1 MPRVWTLKDGLMRT
15 GMMALALG
23 LLALRFLPVLPPVW
37 LWLVLPVVGLM
48 VLPFRTYPVAFFL
61 FGFSWA
67 GANAQWA
74 LDDRLSANL
83 DGETRWVEGW
93 VTGLPQNNEGVVRF
107 ELVDARSRQA
117 KVPSLMRL
125 AWYDGSPVNSG
136 ERWRLAVKLK
146 RPAGLL
152 NPHAFDYDA
161 WLLAQRIGATGTV
174 KDGQRLAEARW
185 AWRDGIRQRL
195 QAVDAQG
202 RTGALTA
209 LVLGDGAG
217 LGREDWQVLQDTGT
231 VHLLVIS
238 GQHVGLLAGVVYL
251 LIAGLARYGMWPNRL
266 PWLPWACGLA
276 FVAALGYGL
285 LAGFEVPVRRACVM
299 IGLVLLW
306 RLRFRHLGAWWPLL
320 LALNA
325 VLLLDP
331 LVSLQPGFW
340 LSFAA
345 VAVLIFTFGGRL
357 GPWRWWQT
365 WTRAQWLIAIGLG
378 PLLLVL
384 GLPISL
390 SGPVANLFAVPWIS
404 LLVLPPALL
413 GTLLL
418 PLPYVGEGLL
428 WLAGG
433 LIDWLFKGLGLMAGQ
448 LPAWVPVAIPLG
460 TWALGTLGAFLLLM
474 PRGVPLRPLGWPLL
488 LLLVFPPRPLLPEG
502 IAEVWQLDVGQ
513 GLAILVR
520 TRHHTLL
527 YDTGPRFGDFDL
539 GERVVLPTLHKL
551 GVDGLDLMLL
561 SHADA
566 DHAGGARAVALGLPV
581 TRVLSGDPVALPV
594 ELHAEA
600 CESGRQWTW
609 DDVRFQLWQWPS
621 ASDSNQKSC
630 VLQIE
635 ANGERML
642 LTGDI
647 DSAAERAL
655 LDSPLAVPTDWLQA
669 PHHGSRSSS
678 SMALLAALQPKA
690 VLISRGNGNS
700 FGHPHPTVMARYKK
714 RGMAIHDSAE
724 QGAIRLHLGRFTPA
738 WTMRQERR
746 FWRSLP

>member
-1 MPRVWTLKDGLMRT
+1 MRT

-23 LLALRFLPVLPPVW
+23 LLALRFLPALPPAG
-37 LWLVLPVVGLM
+37 LWWALPVVGLM
-48 VLPFRTYPVAFFL
+48 LLPFRTYPLAFFL
-61 FGFSWA
+61 FGLSWA
-67 GANAQWA
+67 GAQAQWA
-74 LDDRLSANL
+74 LDDRLPTEL
-83 DGETRWVEGW
+83 DGETRWVEGR
-93 VTGLPQNNEGVVRF
+93 VVGLPASSDQVVRF
-107 ELVDARSRQA
+107 ELADVRSRQENL
-117 KVPSLMRL
+117 PSRLRL
-125 AWYDGSPVNSG
+125 AWYGGPPVSSG
-136 ERWRLAVKLK
+136 ERWRLAVKFK
-146 RPAGLL
+146 RPSGLL

-161 WLLAQRIGATGTV
+161 WLLAQRIGATGTI
-174 KDGQRLAEARW
+174 KDGQRLAQARW
-185 AWRDGIRQRL
+185 AWRDSVRQRL

-202 RTGALTA
+202 RAGALTA

-217 LGREDWQVLQDTGT
+217 LDREDWQVLQDTGT

-238 GQHVGLLAGVVYL
+238 GQHIGLLAGVVYL
-251 LIAGLARYGMWPNRL
+251 LIAGLARYGLWPARL

-276 FVAALGYGL
+276 FAAALGYGL

-320 LALNA
+320 LALDA

-357 GPWRWWQT
+357 GPWRWWQA

-378 PLLLVL
+378 PLLLIL

-390 SGPVANLFAVPWIS
+390 SGPLANLLAVPWIS
-404 LLVLPPALL
+404 LLVLPLALL

-433 LIDWLFKGLGLMAGQ
+433 LIDRLFMALGWLAGQ
-448 LPAWVPVAIPLG
+448 VPAWQPVAIAPWA
-460 TWALGTLGAFLLLM
+460 WALGCLGAVLLLL

-488 LLLVFPPRPLLPEG
+488 LLLVFPPRSTLPEG
-502 IAEVWQLDVGQ
+502 VAEVWQLDVGQ
-513 GLAILVR
+513 GLAILIR

-527 YDTGPRFGDFDL
+527 YDTGPRFGDLDL
-539 GERVVLPTLHKL
+539 GERVVVPALRKL
-551 GVDGLDLMLL
+551 GVSGLDLMLI
-561 SHADA
+561 SHGDA
-566 DHAGGARAVALGLPV
+566 DHAGGARAVAQAMPV
-581 TRVLSGDPVALPV
+581 ARTLSGDPLALPA
-594 ELHAEA
+594 ELNAQA
-600 CESGRQWTW
+600 CASGQQWTW
-609 DDVRFQLWQWPS
+609 DGVRFQLWQWS
-621 ASDSNQKSC
+621 GATDSNQQSC

-635 ANGERML
+635 ANGERLL

-647 DSAAERAL
+647 DVAAEQAL
-655 LDSPLAVPTDWLQA
+655 LDSPLAVPTDWLQS

-678 SMALLAALQPKA
+678 SMALLAVLQPRA
-690 VLISRGNGNS
+690 VLISRGHGNS
-700 FGHPHPTVMARYKK
+700 FGHPHPTVTARYRK
-714 RGMAIHDSAE
+714 RGMTLHDSAE
-724 QGAIRLHLGRFTPA
+724 QGAIRLRLGLFEPA
-738 WTMRQERR
+738 WTMRQQRR
-746 FWRSLP
+746 FWRAPP

>member
-1 MPRVWTLKDGLMRT
+1 MRT

-23 LLALRFLPVLPPVW
+23 LLALRFLPGLPPVW
-37 LWLVLPVVGLM
+37 FWLVLPVTGLM
-48 VLPFRTYPVAFFL
+48 VLPFRTYPMAFFL

-74 LDDRLSANL
+74 LDDRLPVNL
-83 DGETRWVEGW
+83 DGETRWVEGR
-93 VTGLPQNNEGVVRF
+93 VTGLPQNSDGVVRF
-107 ELVDARSRQA
+107 ELADARSRQVE
-117 KVPSLMRL
+117 VPSRMRL
-125 AWYDGSPVNSG
+125 AWYDGPPVNSG

-152 NPHAFDYDA
+152 NLHAFDYDA
-161 WLLAQRIGATGTV
+161 WLLAQHIGATGTV
-174 KDGQRLAEARW
+174 KDGQLVAQARW
-185 AWRDGIRQRL
+185 AWRDSIRQRL

-217 LGREDWQVLQDTGT
+217 LSREDWQVLQDTGT

-238 GQHVGLLAGVVYL
+238 GQHIGLLAGVVYL
-251 LIAGLARYGMWPNRL
+251 LIAWLARYGVWPNRL

-276 FVAALGYGL
+276 FAAALGYGL

-331 LVSLQPGFW
+331 LASLQPGFW

-357 GPWRWWQT
+357 GSWRWWQT

-390 SGPVANLFAVPWIS
+390 SGPVANLLAVPWIS

-448 LPAWVPVAIPLG
+448 LPAWVPVAIPLWI
-460 TWALGTLGAFLLLM
+460 WALGTLGAFLLLM

-502 IAEVWQLDVGQ
+502 TAEVWQLDVGQ

-539 GERVVLPTLHKL
+539 GERVVLPTLRKL
-551 GVDGLDLMLL
+551 GVSGLDLMLI

-566 DHAGGARAVALGLPV
+566 DHAGGARAIANGLPV

-600 CESGRQWTW
+600 CESGQQWTW

-635 ANGERML
+635 ANGERLL

-647 DSAAERAL
+647 DTATERVL
-655 LDSPLAVPTDWLQA
+655 LDSPLAVPTEWLQA

-678 SMALLAALQPKA
+678 SMALLATLQPKA

-700 FGHPHPTVMARYKK
+700 FGHPHPTVVARYTK

-724 QGAIRLHLGRFTPA
+724 QGAIRLHLGRFKPP

-746 FWRSLP
+746 FWRAAP

>member
-1 MPRVWTLKDGLMRT
+1 MRT

-23 LLALRFLPVLPPVW
+23 LLALRFLPALPPAG
-37 LWLVLPVVGLM
+37 LWLLLPVAGLM
-48 VLPFRTYPVAFFL
+48 LLPFRTFPLAFLL

-74 LDDRLSANL
+74 LDDRLALDL
-83 DGETRWVEGW
+83 DGETRWVEGR
-93 VTGLPQNNEGVVRF
+93 VTGLPQQAEGVVRF
-107 ELVDARSRQA
+107 ELTDSQSRRTQL
-117 KVPSLMRL
+117 PRRLRL
-125 AWYDGSPVNSG
+125 AWYGGPAVNSG

-152 NPHAFDYDA
+152 NPHGFDYDA

-174 KDGQRLAEARW
+174 KDGQRLREAQW

-195 QAVDAQG
+195 LAVDAQG

-217 LGREDWQVLQDTGT
+217 LSREDWQVLQDTGT

-238 GQHVGLLAGVVYL
+238 GQHVGLLAGLVYL
-251 LIAGLARYGMWPNRL
+251 LIAGLARYGLWPRRL
-266 PWLPWACGLA
+266 PWLPWACALA
-276 FVAALGYGL
+276 FMAALGYGL
-285 LAGFEVPVRRACVM
+285 LAGFEVPVRRACLM

-320 LALNA
+320 LALDG
-325 VLLLDP
+325 VLLMDP
-331 LVSLQPGFW
+331 LTSLQPGFW

-365 WTRAQWLIAIGLG
+365 WTRAQWLIAIGLC

-390 SGPVANLFAVPWIS
+390 SGPLANLLAVPWIS
-404 LLVLPPALL
+404 LAVLPPALL

-418 PLPYVGEGLL
+418 PVPYVGEGLL

-433 LIDWLFKGLGLMAGQ
+433 LVDLLFQGLALMAGQ
-448 LPAWVPVAIPLG
+448 VPAWVPVAVPLWV
-460 TWALGTLGAFLLLM
+460 WAIGMLGAFLLLL
-474 PRGVPLRPLGWPLL
+474 PRGVPIRPLGWPML
-488 LLLVFPPRPLLPEG
+488 LLLVFAPRHTLPEG

-527 YDTGPRFGDFDL
+527 YDAGPRFGDIDL
-539 GERVVLPTLHKL
+539 GERVVLPSLRKL
-551 GVDGLDLMLL
+551 GVNGLDLMLI

-566 DHAGGARAVALGLPV
+566 DHAGGARAVASGVPV
-581 TRVLSGDPVALPV
+581 TRVLSGDPLALPD
-594 ELHAEA
+594 ELRAEG
-600 CESGRQWTW
+600 CESGQQWTW
-609 DDVRFQLWQWPS
+609 DGVGFQLWQWPS
-621 ASDSNQKSC
+621 ASDRNQKSC

-635 ANGERML
+635 ANGERLL

-647 DSAAERAL
+647 DSTVERAL

-678 SMALLAALQPKA
+678 STALLRGLQPKA

-700 FGHPHPTVMARYKK
+700 FGHPHPIVVARYQK
-714 RGMAIHDSAE
+714 RGVAIYDSAG
-724 QGAIRLHLGRFTPA
+724 QGAIRLQLGRFKPP
-738 WTMRQERR
+738 WTMLQERR
-746 FWRSLP
+746 FWRDPPPLRQ

>member
-1 MPRVWTLKDGLMRT
+1 MRT
-15 GMMALALG
+15 GMAALALG
-23 LLALRFLPVLPPVW
+23 LLALRFLPALPPVW
-37 LWLVLPVVGLM
+37 LCLLMPVVGLM
-48 VLPFRTYPVAFFL
+48 LLPFRAYPVAFFL
-61 FGFSWA
+61 IGFSWA
-67 GANAQWA
+67 CVSAQWA
-74 LDDRLSANL
+74 LDDRLPVNL
-83 DGETRWVEGW
+83 DGETRWIEGR
-93 VTGLPQNNEGVVRF
+93 VTGLPQNAEGMVRF
-107 ELVDARSRQA
+107 EMTDSQSRRTKLPQH
-117 KVPSLMRL
+117 LRL
-125 AWYDGSPVNSG
+125 AWYDGPPVNSG

-174 KDGQRLAEARW
+174 KAGERLLDARW

-217 LGREDWQVLQDTGT
+217 LSREDWQVLQDTGT

-238 GQHVGLLAGVVYL
+238 GQHIGLLAGVVYL
-251 LIAGLARYGMWPNRL
+251 LIAGLARYGLWPNRL

-276 FVAALGYGL
+276 FAAALGYGL

-320 LALNA
+320 LALDG

-331 LVSLQPGFW
+331 LASLQPGFW

-345 VAVLIFTFGGRL
+345 VAVLILTFGGRL

-365 WTRAQWLIAIGLG
+365 WTRAQWLIAIGLC
-378 PLLLVL
+378 PILMVL

-390 SGPVANLFAVPWIS
+390 SGPIANLLAVPWIS
-404 LLVLPPALL
+404 LVVLPPALL

-418 PLPYVGEGLL
+418 PVPYVGEGLL

-433 LIDWLFKGLGLMAGQ
+433 LIDWLFKALALMAGQ
-448 LPAWVPVAIPLG
+448 VPAWVPTAIPMWA
-460 TWALGTLGAFLLLM
+460 WALGSLGAFLLLL
-474 PRGVPLRPLGWPLL
+474 PRGVPLRPLGWPML
-488 LLLVFPPRPLLPEG
+488 LLLVFAPRQMLPAG
-502 IAEVWQLDVGQ
+502 MAEVWQLDVGQ

-539 GERVVLPTLHKL
+539 GERVVLPTLRKL
-551 GVDGLDLMLL
+551 GVNAIDLMLI

-566 DHAGGARAVALGLPV
+566 DHAGGARAVAKGLAV
-581 TRVLSGDPVALPV
+581 KRVLSGDPSALPA
-594 ELHAEA
+594 ELQAEA
-600 CESGRQWTW
+600 CEIGQQWTW

-621 ASDSNQKSC
+621 ATDSNQKSC

-635 ANGERML
+635 ANGERLL

-647 DSAAERAL
+647 DTAAERVL
-655 LDSPLAVPTDWLQA
+655 LDSPLAVATDWLQA

-678 SMALLAALQPKA
+678 SMALLTGLQPKA
-690 VLISRGNGNS
+690 VLISRGQGNS
-700 FGHPHPTVMARYKK
+700 FGHPHPTVMARYRK
-714 RGMAIHDSAE
+714 RGMLIYDSAE
-724 QGAIRLHLGRFTPA
+724 QGAIRLQLGHFKAPRA
-738 WTMRQERR
+738 MRQERR
-746 FWRSLP
+746 FWRSVQ